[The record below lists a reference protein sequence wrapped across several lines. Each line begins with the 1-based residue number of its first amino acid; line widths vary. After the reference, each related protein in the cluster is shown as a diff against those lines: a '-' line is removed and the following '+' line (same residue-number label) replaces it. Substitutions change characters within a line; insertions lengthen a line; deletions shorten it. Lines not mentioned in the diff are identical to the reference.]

1 MVSVQFLFGR
11 KGVRQSAGDRQ
22 WGVFAMT
29 DVCWAE
35 QCSGWSCL
43 LPSGGVRQIGKICR
57 SFIAELAR
65 ALFPAWK
72 QQ

>member
-22 WGVFAMT
+22 WGVFAVT

-35 QCSGWSCL
+35 Q
-43 LPSGGVRQIGKICR
+43 R
-57 SFIAELAR
+57 
-65 ALFPAWK
+65 
-72 QQ
+72 